1 MFVVRD
7 CKRIKKC
14 IKLILFFEEKN
25 LRELSF
31 MKIYSRSYF
40 NLMFGNGLKMNIIG
54 IIKFVSKEKC
64 IVKKY
69 ERL

>member
-1 MFVVRD
+1 M
-7 CKRIKKC
+7 
-14 IKLILFFEEKN
+14 KLILFFEEKN

-54 IIKFVSKEKC
+54 II
-64 IVKKY
+64 ILLVKKNV
-69 ERL
+69 L